1 MKVLSK
7 CLYSVCFLIFVSLL
21 FHLLIPQSKS
31 SAIVESRLRDSS
43 EHANYQKDILSA
55 HNKKINLKIA
65 EELQQVHSSSN
76 ANLALLEATI
86 KTYGCNSAEVKN
98 VSDMKSYQDSLNLA
112 KVELILN
119 RYGWPGAEQIGA
131 QNNYTLFTTIQNAD
145 FETQEKYI
153 PLMEKAV
160 KSGTLN
166 PNNFANLIDRKTL
179 VQRGQQIYGT
189 QINGNWQ
196 TGEYKFAPI
205 ADKKHVNE
213 RRKEIGLGTL
223 EEYAIQQKV
232 EYNPS

>member
-7 CLYSVCFLIFVSLL
+7 CLYSVCFLILVSILSH
-21 FHLLIPQSKS
+21 FLIPQNKS

-43 EHANYQKDILSA
+43 EYANYQKDVLSA
-55 HNKKINLKIA
+55 HTKKINLKIA
-65 EELQQVHSSSN
+65 EELQQIHSSFN

-86 KTYGCNSAEVKN
+86 QTYGCNSAEVKN
-98 VSDMKSYQDSLNLA
+98 VSDMKFYQDSINLA
-112 KVELILN
+112 KVEQILN
-119 RYGWPGAEQIGA
+119 KYGWLGSEQIGA

-153 PLMEKAV
+153 PLMERAV
-160 KSGTLN
+160 KSGTLE
-166 PNNFANLIDRKTL
+166 PLNFANLIDRKTL
-179 VQRGQQIYGT
+179 VQRGQQIFGT

-213 RRKEIGLGTL
+213 RRKEIGLSKL
-223 EEYAIQQKV
+223 EEYAAQQKV
-232 EYNPS
+232 QYNPS